1 MLVCKSM
8 FTYRFIQHTKVS
20 ISVSGSWFTMAT
32 NGSAD
37 LRSPEKEVY
46 FRSWDFLIS
55 FKYTKVFVLKN
66 FYLTHSKPL
75 PIPANIHGQL
85 NQISRELLRCNHRQV
100 RFHRHLFLRLGC

>member
-37 LRSPEKEVY
+37 LRSPEKEVC
-46 FRSWDFLIS
+46 FRSWDLANSQMCEVRGADFATS
-55 FKYTKVFVLKN
+55 FCSLAKWR
-66 FYLTHSKPL
+66 
-75 PIPANIHGQL
+75 I
-85 NQISRELLRCNHRQV
+85 
-100 RFHRHLFLRLGC
+100 